1 MHAVITTKTQL
12 HLTSRKV
19 YTLIPQW
26 GAEDAE
32 IKILSGENTEL
43 KHSPFKKKKNLKQ
56 S

>member
-32 IKILSGENTEL
+32 IKVPSVENTEL
-43 KHSPFKKKKNLKQ
+43 KGSPFE
-56 S
+56 